1 MYELLK
7 DKTLASLTLGCKV
20 NMYDTEAMVEI
31 LVNHG
36 CSIVEFDKKA
46 DIYLINTC
54 TVTNFGDKKSR
65 QILRKAHR
73 LNPDAVIV
81 ACGCYSQVEPEKVAA
96 IEGVN
101 IVLGTQ
107 DRIRIAEF
115 ICQYLEGKRQ
125 ADFVSNISNRREFED
140 LSVNNMGDKT
150 RAYLK
155 IQEGCDRFCTYCI
168 IPYARG
174 PVRSRAPES
183 VLAEARRLSDNG
195 FKEIVLTGI
204 HIASYGKDIKS
215 TNLCE
220 ILKQI
225 HEIEKIKRIRFSSI
239 EPNVV
244 TNEFLET
251 ISALPKICD
260 HFHLSLQSGCD
271 RTLQAMNRR
280 YTAAEYLESVNKLR
294 HIMPN
299 AGITTDIIVGF
310 PGESD
315 EDFQQSLDFVK
326 KAELSRI
333 HVFPYSAKTGT
344 KAAVMA
350 DQIPS
355 ALKEERASIMGLV
368 GEELANDF
376 AKKHVG
382 KDLSVLFERNISEN
396 IYEGHSTNYISVR
409 HYSTEPLENEIVV
422 LNTKRCESGILLD
435 N

>member
-7 DKTLASLTLGCKV
+7 GKTLASLTLGCKV
-20 NMYDTEAMVEI
+20 NMYDTQAMVEI

-36 CSIVEFDKKA
+36 CRIVEFEEKA

-73 LNPDAVIV
+73 LNPNAVIV

-96 IEGVN
+96 IEG
-101 IVLGTQ
+101 ISIILGTQ
-107 DRIRIAEF
+107 DRIRIGEF
-115 ICQYLEGKRQ
+115 ICQYLEGRKS
-125 ADFVSNISNRREFED
+125 ADFVSNISSQREFED
-140 LSVNNMGDKT
+140 LSINTQRDKT

-168 IPYARG
+168 IPFARG
-174 PVRSRAPES
+174 PVRSRQPEN
-183 VLAEARRLSDNG
+183 VIAEAARLSENG

-204 HIASYGKDIKS
+204 HVASYGKDIKN
-215 TNLCE
+215 TNLCD

-225 HEIEKIKRIRFSSI
+225 SKIDKIQRIRFSSI

-244 TNEFLET
+244 NDEFLDT
-251 ISALPKICD
+251 ISSLPKICD

-271 RTLQAMNRR
+271 KTLQAMNRH
-280 YTAAEYLESVNKLR
+280 YTAFEYLKSVNRLR
-294 HIMPN
+294 SIMPQ

-315 EDFQQSLDFVK
+315 EDFHESLEFVK
-326 KAELSRI
+326 KAQLSRI

-344 KAAVMA
+344 KAAVMLN
-350 DQIPS
+350 QVPPKI
-355 ALKEERASIMGLV
+355 KEERAKIMGEA
-368 GEELANDF
+368 GEKLTQTF
-376 AKKHVG
+376 AEKHIG
-382 KDLSVLFERNISEN
+382 KDLSVLFEKKIGDKT
-396 IYEGHSTNYISVR
+396 YEGHSTNYITVR
-409 HYSTEPLENEIVV
+409 QNSPFSLENELTV
-422 LNTKRCESGILLD
+422 LRATHCENGILYTS
-435 N
+435 